1 MLKFFRLPFAT
12 TGDKTAVPDPVD
24 SNGNVSYSQGYGFD
38 YQRQKTDPAA
48 KNIDRA
54 QNNQIL
60 FDITS
65 AIAELQS
72 QGVPDFITSALN
84 GGTAYS
90 YADKAL
96 VRYSG
101 DLYISL
107 AAANTATPTDTT
119 KWALL
124 PLGSRLPAVV
134 GTARNLAGSSAG
146 AVTTAA
152 WTADELIAETA
163 LGGTVYRGAS
173 LTLAFDGA
181 ATGANGM
188 DTGAMPVGGSLYI
201 YAIYNLT
208 TATWATLGTTTGAGA
223 AVYGGANMPTGYTAS
238 CLIWSGVTD
247 GLGHIS
253 AFVQAARNIQIVPGT
268 VLSGGTATTYTSV
281 SAASVV
287 PANAK
292 SISGS
297 VLLSNNASFYIASA
311 ANAVGELYFN
321 GASANAGGSFS
332 GVQLV
337 TAQTFYYKISAY
349 AATISVS
356 GYSI

>member
-12 TGDKTAVPDPVD
+12 TGDKTPVPDPVD

-60 FDITS
+60 FDITT

-90 YADKAL
+90 YAVNAL

-101 DLYISL
+101 DIYVSL
-107 AAANTATPTDTT
+107 SAANTAAPTDAT
-119 KWALL
+119 KWAPL
-124 PLGSRLPAVV
+124 PLASRLPAVV
-134 GTARNLAGSSAG
+134 GTFRNLKGSSAG
-146 AVTTAA
+146 AVKTAS

-163 LGGTVYRGAS
+163 LGGTAYRGAS
-173 LTLAFDGA
+173 LSLSFNGA
-181 ATGANGM
+181 TTGANGM
-188 DTGAMPVGGSLYI
+188 DTGATPTSADLHI
-201 YAIYNLT
+201 YAIYNPT
-208 TATWATLGTTTGAGA
+208 TGVWATLGTTAGAGA
-223 AVYGGANMPTGYTAS
+223 AVYGGANMPAGYTAS
-238 CLIWSGVTD
+238 CLIWSGVTN
-247 GLGHIS
+247 GSGQINVF
-253 AFVQAARNIQIVPGT
+253 AQADRNIQIIPGT

-281 SAASVV
+281 SASSVV
-287 PANAK
+287 PVNAK

-297 VLLSNNASFYIASA
+297 VLLSNSASFYIASA
-311 ANAVGELYFN
+311 ANAVGELFFN
-321 GASANAGGSFS
+321 GASVNAGWSFS

-337 TAQTFYYKISAY
+337 TAQTFYYKVSAN
-349 AATISVS
+349 AATISAS
-356 GYSI
+356 GYSF